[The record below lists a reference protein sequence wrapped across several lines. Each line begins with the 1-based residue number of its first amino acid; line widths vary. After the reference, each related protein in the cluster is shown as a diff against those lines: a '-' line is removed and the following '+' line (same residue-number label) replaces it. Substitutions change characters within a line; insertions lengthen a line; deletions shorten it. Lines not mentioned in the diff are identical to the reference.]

1 MQILIKWYLQSARV
15 VHYYMTPYSKGFN
28 ALLVQDS
35 ADGREK
41 RISFSLHSLTLIL
54 ALALLVLR
62 LEAAPRGY
70 LCSSPMRFATTNPP
84 YSVCL

>member
-35 ADGREK
+35 ADGRK
-41 RISFSLHSLTLIL
+41 IKGCFIATL
-54 ALALLVLR
+54 
-62 LEAAPRGY
+62 
-70 LCSSPMRFATTNPP
+70 P
-84 YSVCL
+84 YPHFGSCPARAVAVPC